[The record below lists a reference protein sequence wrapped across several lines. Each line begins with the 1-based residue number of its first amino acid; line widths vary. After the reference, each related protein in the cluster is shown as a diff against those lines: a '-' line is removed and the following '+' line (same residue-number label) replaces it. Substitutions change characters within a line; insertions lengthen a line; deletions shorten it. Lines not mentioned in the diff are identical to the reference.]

1 MQIVGVVGGAEKLP
15 DPTFSITATTCSGFT
30 ASITNYSGSN
40 TYSATVSAG
49 SVSVST
55 STITVTGLSK
65 GQSSTITLTVSRT
78 NFESSSGT
86 TSSSAYV
93 ACSSCNFA
101 YSATEF
107 CGCFS
112 GIQWNY
118 DVTFRTGSPGGCCPD
133 DCPALIGSCYS
144 TGSVGVC

>member
-40 TYSATVSAG
+40 TYSAIVSAG

-55 STITVTGLSK
+55 STITVTGLAK

-86 TSSSAYV
+86 TSSSALV
-93 ACSSCNFA
+93 ACTSCTFA
-101 YSATEF
+101 YSSVEF

-112 GIQWNY
+112 NI
-118 DVTFRTGSPGGCCPD
+118 VHTATFYFYTGNPSGCCPA
-133 DCPALIGSCYS
+133 DCPAQDVTGCVS
-144 TGSVGVC
+144 TGTAC